1 MNGGIPH
8 ELAQGMLIP
17 FDKEQWFK
25 TLQMEKEMH
34 EMIKLP
40 KWLLLLAC
48 IAFSFSSMAPFG
60 RADQILDTVD
70 KESIEMIRALN
81 DHRDIRSSKI
91 LNMGD
96 TERVYYVAAEGEDDV
111 FCIQS
116 RHKNGAWERDIETS
130 TLLPKN
136 SMETPRIEYDNDQRV
151 YITYYPDDELSL
163 SIFSYAYT
171 LVYEAPVWYVESVSF
186 GKLDE
191 GSQLFKATII
201 NLATGT
207 ISTYSFNTIT
217 EEIVAS
223 RETAGNHKK
232 IKVSEFVLSD
242 FMNGI

>member
-1 MNGGIPH
+1 
-8 ELAQGMLIP
+8 
-17 FDKEQWFK
+17 
-25 TLQMEKEMH
+25 
-34 EMIKLP
+34 
-40 KWLLLLAC
+40 
-48 IAFSFSSMAPFG
+48 
-60 RADQILDTVD
+60 
-70 KESIEMIRALN
+70 
-81 DHRDIRSSKI
+81 
-91 LNMGD
+91 
-96 TERVYYVAAEGEDDV
+96 
-111 FCIQS
+111 
-116 RHKNGAWERDIETS
+116 
-130 TLLPKN
+130 
-136 SMETPRIEYDNDQRV
+136 V

-163 SIFSYAYT
+163 SVFSYAYT

-186 GKLDE
+186 GKLDK